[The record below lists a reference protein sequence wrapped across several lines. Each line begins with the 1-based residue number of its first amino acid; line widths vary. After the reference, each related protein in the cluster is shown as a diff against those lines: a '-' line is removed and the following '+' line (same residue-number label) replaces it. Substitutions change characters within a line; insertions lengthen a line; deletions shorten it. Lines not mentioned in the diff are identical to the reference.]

1 MAMLRE
7 WLIRLWGTLG
17 ILQGRRPGG
26 SDRSDEDLEQEL
38 RFHAELASTNSGG
51 VAQAMEALRD
61 QRGLPWLHDLVRDVR
76 HACRLLR
83 RNPVF
88 AAVAIA
94 SLAIGIGANGAIF
107 SMADE
112 FILRPLPVSD
122 PGAVVTVSAETL
134 NQASTGRRLS
144 YPNYRDLR
152 DASRTFDG
160 LLAYDKSS
168 ISFARSR
175 ETVRE
180 MHLATLVSDNFF
192 SVLGVQ
198 PALGRTFTPEEGR
211 VPGRD
216 AVVVLGYDF
225 WRSAL
230 AGDASILGAAVW
242 LNGVDF
248 HVIGVTEASFTGID
262 PPFRPAFYIPIM
274 MAERMSAVPADSLE
288 NRGGRTFE
296 VKGRL
301 KPGLAK
307 ARAQAELASIW
318 AALARQYPEA
328 NRNRAIV
335 VRSEPEDRIQQD
347 PWDTV
352 AIGILMTL
360 AAIVLAIA
368 CANVANLM
376 LGRGRA
382 RSREM
387 AIRLALGV
395 SRSRLLRQ
403 LLTESL
409 LLALL
414 GLTLGLGVAYG
425 GIRFLQ
431 TIPTSDQIVIAPQ
444 LDHRVFI
451 FGLIAAA
458 SSALMFGLA
467 PARQSLKTD
476 LVPALKTSEPGDA
489 TGRQAVGRAVGRSLL
504 VIGQIALSMVMLVA
518 TGMLLDGFRKVV
530 AINPGFRTDRL
541 FMMSTDTSLVRYTP
555 AQTHAFYRD
564 LVDRARALPGV
575 ASATLTSSVPFKVG
589 DEVTEAVIPE
599 GYQFPQG
606 QDHLSI
612 SAAVVDEHYFATMQ
626 IALVRG
632 RAFTADDSS
641 DARRVAI
648 VNEEFVKTYWPE
660 KPEAPG
666 ILDNSYRDA
675 IGRRLRV
682 NDQWLEIVGITGTGK
697 YTWIAETPMPFLYLP
712 FAQHEQTRMS
722 LLAET
727 RNADPALLAAPLRD
741 VVRTLDGNQPVFNV
755 QAFGSLY
762 YERAIAVPLMLMQL
776 VGTMGLLGLT
786 LALIGLYALV
796 AYSVA
801 RRTREIGIRMAIGAA
816 RWDVL
821 KMVLREGLLL
831 SIVGI
836 AVGGVAC
843 VAVARVLTAA
853 LAGVGTP
860 SPATYIVV
868 PAALVGLTMAAS
880 YLPARRAARVDPLVA
895 LRCE

>member
-1 MAMLRE
+1 MTRLRE
-7 WLIRLWGTLG
+7 WLIRLRGTLG
-17 ILQGRRPGG
+17 IFGIFHRGRPGRSDG
-26 SDRSDEDLEQEL
+26 SDRSDADLEQEL
-38 RFHAELASTNSGG
+38 RFHAELAAIGSGG

-61 QRGLPWLHDLVRDVR
+61 QRGLPWLQDLIRDVR

-88 AAVAIA
+88 AGVAIA
-94 SLAIGIGANGAIF
+94 SLAIGIGANGAMF

-112 FILRPLPVSD
+112 LILRPLPVSD
-122 PGAVVTVSAETL
+122 PGAVVAVSSETL
-134 NQASTGRRLS
+134 DRTSGSRLS
-144 YPNYRDLR
+144 YSNYHDLR
-152 DASRTFDG
+152 DASRSFDG
-160 LLAYDKSS
+160 LLAYHTSS

-175 ETVRE
+175 QTVRE
-180 MHLATLVSDNFF
+180 MHLGMLVSDNFF

-216 AVVVLGYDF
+216 AGVVLGYDF
-225 WRSAL
+225 WRNAL
-230 AGDASILGAAVW
+230 AGDASILGATVW
-242 LNGVDF
+242 LNGIDF
-248 HVIGVTEASFTGID
+248 QVIGVTQATFTGID
-262 PPFRPAFYIPIM
+262 PPLRPAFYVPIM
-274 MAERMSAVPADSLE
+274 MAERLSAVPSGSLE
-288 NRGGRTFE
+288 NRAERTFA

-301 KPGLAK
+301 KPGVAK
-307 ARAQAELASIW
+307 ARAQAELSSIW
-318 AALARQYPEA
+318 TALARQYPEA
-328 NRNRAIV
+328 NRNRVIA
-335 VRSEPEDRIQQD
+335 VRSGLEDRIQQD
-347 PWDTV
+347 PVDTV
-352 AIGILMTL
+352 AIGILMAL

-409 LLALL
+409 LLALM
-414 GLTLGLGVAYG
+414 GLALGLGVAYG
-425 GIRFLQ
+425 GVRFLQ
-431 TIPTSDQIVIAPQ
+431 TLPTSDQIVIAPQ
-444 LDHRVFI
+444 LDHRVFV
-451 FGLIAAA
+451 FGLIAATA
-458 SSALMFGLA
+458 SAVLFGLA

-476 LVPALKTSEPGDA
+476 LVPGLKTSEPGDA
-489 TGRQAVGRAVGRSLL
+489 AGQRAIGRAVGRSLL

-518 TGMLLDGFRKVV
+518 TGMLLDGFRKAV
-530 AINPGFRTDRL
+530 ALNPGFRTDRL
-541 FMMSTDTSLVRYTP
+541 IMLSTDTSLVRYTP

-564 LVDRARALPGV
+564 LVDHARALPGV
-575 ASATLTSSVPFKVG
+575 ASATLTSSIPFKVG
-589 DEVTEAVIPE
+589 DELTEGVIPE

-606 QDHLSI
+606 QDHVSTA
-612 SAAVVDEHYFATMQ
+612 AAVVDERYFDTMQ
-626 IALVRG
+626 IALIRG
-632 RAFTADDSS
+632 RAFTANDSS
-641 DARRVAI
+641 DSRPVAI
-648 VNEEFVKTYWPE
+648 VNEEFVRTYWPG
-660 KPEAPG
+660 K
-666 ILDNSYRDA
+666 DA

-682 NDQWLEIVGITGTGK
+682 NAQWLEIVGITRTGK
-697 YTWIAETPMPFLYLP
+697 YTWIAETSMPFLYLP
-712 FAQHEQTRMS
+712 FAQHEQTGMS

-727 RNADPALLAAPLRD
+727 RNADPALLAAPLRE

-755 QAFGSLY
+755 QPFASLY
-762 YERAIAVPLMLMQL
+762 YERAVAVPLMLMQL

-816 RWDVL
+816 SRDVL

-843 VAVARVLTAA
+843 VAVARALTAA
-853 LAGVGTP
+853 LAGLGTP
-860 SPATYIVV
+860 NPVTYVVV
-868 PAALVGLTMAAS
+868 PAALVGLTMAAT